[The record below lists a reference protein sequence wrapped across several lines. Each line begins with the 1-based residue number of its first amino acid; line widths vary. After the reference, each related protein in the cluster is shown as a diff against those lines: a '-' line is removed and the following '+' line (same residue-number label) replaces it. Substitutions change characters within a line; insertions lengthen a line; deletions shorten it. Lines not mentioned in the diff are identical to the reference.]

1 MSGCA
6 LKYVNV
12 INNFVAKHQELR
24 HLELFPED
32 WAAIQLVYEWLQS
45 FRQATVQMSTT
56 KTPMLSQVA
65 IFSGLQNELRD
76 ALRTLPDNTPPKLWK
91 GLVNPHHKLSNY
103 FFETNESPFY
113 VWAACEFISMIE
125 CIFYLLNHI

>member
-1 MSGCA
+1 

-12 INNFVAKHQELR
+12 INNFVAKHRELR

-32 WAAIQLVYEWLQS
+32 WDAIQLVCEWLQS

-56 KTPMLSQVA
+56 KTPMLSQVYA

-76 ALRTLPDNTPPKLWK
+76 ALRTLPDNTPPELRQ
-91 GLVNPHHKLSNY
+91 GLVNAHHKLSDY
-103 FFETNESPFY
+103 FFKTNESPFY
-113 VWAACEFISMIE
+113 VWAACEFI
-125 CIFYLLNHI
+125 FNV